1 MVLVHL
7 MIYAK
12 NKVYRNFSKGG
23 MLMSLWDKLFGG
35 TSPVELMIR
44 HGLIVEKASDLLVEL
59 WRRYVNGEDFTD
71 VASEIYKL
79 EEDADAIKIE
89 IRKLLH
95 RGFLYRFEKH
105 DIIEYIRQQDRI
117 IDLIEDIAKLM
128 GLNRPSLPQD
138 ALDKLKKL
146 VYSIENMVDILKKAL
161 KELRMVLESDF
172 SSREISKEREFIDE
186 MNKIETNIDKVVY
199 EFGKWLFTQKE
210 VMNPVDLMFLNEL
223 VLTISHIA
231 DATENVADKINV
243 MLG

>member
-1 MVLVHL
+1 
-7 MIYAK
+7 
-12 NKVYRNFSKGG
+12 
-23 MLMSLWDKLFGG
+23 MSVWDKLFGG
-35 TSPVELMIR
+35 TSPVELMIQ

-59 WRRYVNGEDFTD
+59 WRRYVNGEDFEE

-79 EEDADAIKIE
+79 EEEADAIKIE

-95 RGFLYRFEKH
+95 KGFLYRFEKH

-117 IDLIEDIAKLM
+117 VDLIEDTAKLM
-128 GLNRPSLPQD
+128 GLNRPSLPKD
-138 ALDKLKKL
+138 ASDKLGKL
-146 VYSIENMVDILKKAL
+146 VYSIENMVDILQKAL

-172 SSREISKEREFIDE
+172 SSREIRKEREFIEE
-186 MNKIETNIDKVVY
+186 MNKIETNIDRVVY
-199 EFGKWLFTQKE
+199 EFGKWLFSQKE
-210 VMNPVDLMFLNEL
+210 SMNPVDLMFLKDL